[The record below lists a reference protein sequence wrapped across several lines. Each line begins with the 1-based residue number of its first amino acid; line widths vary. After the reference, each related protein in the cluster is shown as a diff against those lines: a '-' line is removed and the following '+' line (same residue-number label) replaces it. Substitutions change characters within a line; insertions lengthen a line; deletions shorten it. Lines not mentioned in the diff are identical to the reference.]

1 MLGLLW
7 FGRGDLPLREAS
19 RNGEGACSTL
29 RMQDTVTEGQRDVIK
44 FFRSSVESAVRTCY
58 GSLLWGKPSTSAFL
72 VWPTAAYQFLEV
84 SID

>member
-44 FFRSSVESAVRTCY
+44 FFRSSVESAV
-58 GSLLWGKPSTSAFL
+58 
-72 VWPTAAYQFLEV
+72 
-84 SID
+84 